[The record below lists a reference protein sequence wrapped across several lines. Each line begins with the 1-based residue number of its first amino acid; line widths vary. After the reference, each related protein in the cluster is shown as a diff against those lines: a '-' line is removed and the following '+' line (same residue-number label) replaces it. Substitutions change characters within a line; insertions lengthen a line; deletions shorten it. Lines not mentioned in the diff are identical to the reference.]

1 MTDMPPIQRTLAG
14 LVMLV
19 CALQSPGCR
28 SKTPEQA
35 PEQAP
40 IAAPVSP
47 VVAPVSAPTTPVPAA
62 APAASPV
69 APIVAPTP
77 PPPASIPTT
86 QLDPPPAPP
95 ITTDPPEPPL
105 PATDPADPTSLEPLR
120 RLLGDGDPEVV
131 EIVDRRPSGRDELVL
146 YRWYGERAWRARQR
160 RIGRLDAALADLE
173 TQIEACEAAAG
184 IASVCLEGS
193 ISDPHLMWSAAGAEV
208 FAWEVARVQ
217 AGAQVV
223 ARARLFDVS
232 MPVAD
237 RPYKFKVYDVDL
249 DQRSE
254 LTVIVP
260 VAIPDHYEGL
270 EEETG
275 EVGFIFEAAD
285 LHVQFSA
292 TRSHVTRSQDMG
304 GSETSAETVW
314 LARDLNADR
323 HPDLQVRETILDHDI
338 DDDSDDL
345 PPRAD
350 RQQSHKTI
358 CLYEPLPDLWRCPEA
373 LGQQLMRKPT
383 APK

>member
-1 MTDMPPIQRTLAG
+1 MKEMPPTQRTLSG
-14 LVMLV
+14 LVMLLF
-19 CALQSPGCR
+19 ALQSPGCR
-28 SKTPEQA
+28 SETSEQA
-35 PEQAP
+35 PV
-40 IAAPVSP
+40 AAPRST
-47 VVAPVSAPTTPVPAA
+47 PTPPALA
-62 APAASPV
+62 VAPAASPAAPSVAPVV
-69 APIVAPTP
+69 APIAEPA
-77 PPPASIPTT
+77 PPPAPAPTAR
-86 QLDPPPAPP
+86 LDPPPATP
-95 ITTDPPEPPL
+95 ITTDPPEPPD
-105 PATDPADPTSLEPLR
+105 PATDPGDPTSLEPLR
-120 RLLGDGDPEVV
+120 HLLGDGDPEVV

-160 RIGRLDAALADLE
+160 RLHRLDAALADLE
-173 TQIEACEAAAG
+173 TQIETCEAAAG
-184 IASVCLEGS
+184 IASVCLEEA
-193 ISDPHLMWSAAGAEV
+193 ISDKHLMWSAAGTEV

-217 AGAQVV
+217 AGALVV

-232 MPVAD
+232 TPVAD
-237 RPYKFKVYDVDL
+237 LPYKFKVYDVDL

-260 VAIPDHYEGL
+260 VAVPDHYEGL

-304 GSETSAETVW
+304 GSETSAQTVW

-323 HPDLQVRETILDHDI
+323 HPDLQVRETILDHDV

-373 LGQQLMRKPT
+373 LGQQLLRKPP